1 MHRVRIERN
10 LVYVAIVA
18 MLAEPTG
25 KADTVPLTIVE
36 KAPDGHDVN
45 TLFEARNT

>member
-1 MHRVRIERN
+1 MHRVRIGWN
-10 LVYVAIVA
+10 LVYVGIVA

-25 KADTVPLTIVE
+25 KADAVPVAIVE

>member
-1 MHRVRIERN
+1 

-25 KADTVPLTIVE
+25 KADAVPLAIVE